1 MWAEM
6 CGCLQNVHLHRALKS
21 LNPGYLRSGSCVF
34 QITPLEFTAYGQAHP
49 ASLGLKSAMVSGRFW
64 INRKQNGKA
73 LAPNTIKP
81 VYSVK
86 QLLLNGK
93 PKY

>member
-1 MWAEM
+1 MQGLTSIFSSPSEQAEMRAEM

-49 ASLGLKSAMVSGRFW
+49 ASLGLKSAWCLEGSG
-64 INRKQNGKA
+64 
-73 LAPNTIKP
+73 
-81 VYSVK
+81 
-86 QLLLNGK
+86 
-93 PKY
+93 